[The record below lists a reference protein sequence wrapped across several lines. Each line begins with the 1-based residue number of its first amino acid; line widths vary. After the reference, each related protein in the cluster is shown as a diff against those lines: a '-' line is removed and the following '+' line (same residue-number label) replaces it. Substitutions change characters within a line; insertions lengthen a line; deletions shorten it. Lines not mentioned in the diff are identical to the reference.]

1 MGSRVQLHLTSLHP
15 ANRALRALEAQGML
29 SWRLH
34 RHEQSVFEAFQEES
48 RHGGFQVGQKSLKR
62 L

>member
-15 ANRALRALEAQGML
+15 TNRALRALEAQGMA

-34 RHEQSVFEAFQEES
+34 RHERSVFEAFEEES
-48 RHGGFQVGQKSLKR
+48 RRHSGHLR
-62 L
+62 LFFAVFY